1 MDKNN
6 TYLFNKLEQLRKSP
20 FTNSL
25 ELLNKRAK
33 AKYSQEPLIEA
44 LIKLDSPLKHQYI
57 NTQDCSMIL
66 NAQGNKCTS
75 RYCNNRFCKICN
87 RIRTGKLIN
96 GYGDQLL
103 MLTDPQ
109 FLTLTI
115 PNVPAIEL
123 RNTIKNM
130 GKTIRKIQDNR
141 RKAHLP
147 LITGVRKLECTY
159 SVDRD
164 DYHPHYHFIIES
176 EQIANEVIEAWL
188 NFYPNANI
196 KAQKT
201 ITATD
206 CKELFK
212 YFTKLTSK
220 TGDKYKN
227 GSKLIDEWCFPEAID
242 LIFQAISHL
251 RIIQPM
257 GGIKLVKKAEE
268 VDELQSIDLDETV
281 VITEGITL
289 YTWYNDNWV
298 NFTTGE
304 QFTSFVAPKNLQYF
318 RKKIRYLHKTK
329 IVQNE

>member
-1 MDKNN
+1 MKAQKNA
-6 TYLFNKLEQLRKSP
+6 YLFNKLEQLRKSP

-25 ELLNKRAK
+25 EVLNKRAK

-44 LIKLDSPLKHQYI
+44 LINLNSPLKHQYI
-57 NTQDCSMIL
+57 NCQDCSSIL
-66 NAQGNKCTS
+66 NAQGDKLTS
-75 RYCNNRFCKICN
+75 RYCGNRFCKICN

-103 MLTDPQ
+103 TLSDPQ

-115 PNVPAIEL
+115 PNVSALDL
-123 RNTIKNM
+123 RDTVKKM

-141 RKAHLP
+141 RKANLP

-159 SVDRD
+159 NTDLNN
-164 DYHPHYHFIIES
+164 YHPHYHFIIDS
-176 EQIANEVIEAWL
+176 ELIANEVIEAWL

-201 ITATD
+201 VTATD

-220 TGDKYKN
+220 TGDQYKN
-227 GSKLIDEWCFPEAID
+227 GSKLIDAWHFPEAID
-242 LIFQAISHL
+242 LIFQAIAHL

-257 GGIKLVKKAEE
+257 GGLKMVKDDVE
-268 VDELQSIDLDETV
+268 ELQAIDLDETV
-281 VITEGITL
+281 KIEPGINL
-289 YTWYNDNWV
+289 YNWHNDNWV
-298 NFTTGE
+298 DFTTGE
-304 QFTSFVAPKNLQYF
+304 QFTSFKPLKNLQYF
-318 RKKIRYLHKTK
+318 RKKIRYLNGNT
-329 IVQNE
+329 V

>member
-1 MDKNN
+1 MSEN
-6 TYLFNKLEQLRKSP
+6 TAYIFNKLEQLRKSP
-20 FTNSL
+20 FISTL
-25 ELLNKRAK
+25 ESLNKRAK
-33 AKYSQEPLIEA
+33 AKYSQEPLLNA
-44 LIKLDSPLKHQYI
+44 LINLNSPLKHQYI
-57 NTQDCSMIL
+57 NSLECSSML

-96 GYGDQLL
+96 GYADQLL
-103 MLTDPQ
+103 TLSDPQ

-115 PNVPAIEL
+115 PNVPAEEL
-123 RNTIKNM
+123 RDTVKTM
-130 GKTIRKIQDNR
+130 RKTIRKIQDNR
-141 RKAHLP
+141 RKACKP

-159 SVDRD
+159 NVDRN
-164 DYHPHYHFIIES
+164 DYHPHYHFIMEGES
-176 EQIANEVIEAWL
+176 IANEVISEWL
-188 NFYPNANI
+188 LFFPKATI

-201 ITATD
+201 ISATD

-227 GSKLIDEWCFPEAID
+227 GSKLIDEWAFPEAID
-242 LIFQAISHL
+242 LIFQAIANL

-268 VDELQSIDLDETV
+268 VDELQSIELDETV
-281 VITEGITL
+281 EITEGITL

-298 NFTTGE
+298 DFTTGE
-304 QFTSFVAPKNLQYF
+304 QFTSFKPPKNLQYF
-318 RKKIRYLHKTK
+318 RKKIRYLHKLNTA
-329 IVQNE
+329 